1 MSYDV
6 SVTDDNLSA
15 RPQEYPGRL
24 VPGPGLLHEG
34 RFSTALGVD
43 DLTDVLRRHGLADLA
58 GRTAVLA
65 IGSNACA
72 AVVLRKLESVG
83 VDATVPFLSGSAPG
97 VSVGHSGHR
106 SVAGYIPAAP
116 YATVDTRNTFIINMF
131 SGQQLAAIDETE
143 PNYRRI
149 TVECDLAGRGS
160 AELYV
165 SRWGVIAPPGGPV
178 LSLMSQTTL
187 CRRLSDQCRGFQ
199 EAQADVNTRTVA
211 DLLIERGW
219 ARDPGL
225 G

>member
-15 RPQEYPGRL
+15 RPQEYPGRP
-24 VPGPGLLHEG
+24 VPGLGLLHEG
-34 RFSTALGVD
+34 RFSTAIDVD
-43 DLTDVLRRHGLADLA
+43 DLSADLRRHRLADLA

-72 AVVLRKLESVG
+72 AVVLRKLASVG

-97 VSVGHSGHR
+97 ISVGHSAHR
-106 SVAGYIPAAP
+106 SVAGFIPAAP
-116 YATVDTRNTFIINMF
+116 YATVSTRNTFIVNMF
-131 SGQQLAAIDETE
+131 NGDQLAAIDVTE

-149 TVECDLAGRGS
+149 TVECDLPGRGS

-165 SRWGVIAPPGGPV
+165 SRWGVIAPPEGPV
-178 LSLMSQTTL
+178 LSLMSQTAL
-187 CRRLSDQCRGFQ
+187 FRRLSEQCQGFR
-199 EAQADVNTRTVA
+199 EAQVDIKPRTVA
-211 DLLIERGW
+211 DLFIERGW